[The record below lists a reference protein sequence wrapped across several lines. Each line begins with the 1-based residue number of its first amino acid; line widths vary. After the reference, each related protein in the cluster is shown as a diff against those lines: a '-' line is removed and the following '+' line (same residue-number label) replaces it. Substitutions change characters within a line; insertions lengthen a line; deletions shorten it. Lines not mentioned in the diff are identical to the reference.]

1 MTGFHMTSGRGRA
14 LPLLLFAV
22 FLVLL
27 TAAVSLVLREATKD
41 SPSDSG
47 LSSYALTLEAS
58 NSGELKADYSFTQSC
73 IFSESGSLCMPK
85 TTTAAVYPGLFSS
98 ISLSSDVKP
107 GRYHGV
113 RVQIAGAHGRSLRVK
128 SAILDGRKIFD
139 GRDAS
144 AFRNVKGMRVVPDRA
159 AGLAVL
165 QIESDAASFDLDCA
179 FSVEGVKASAIK
191 YTGAVMAAVIFL
203 AVILLLSV
211 LGAASAGR
219 RKARAHRS
227 SALALAGRLTLTVII
242 FCLLLVSV
250 LTGGQLF
257 LFNEYSVS
265 AGSGSEERLMI
276 EVSDSPDFSYA
287 VGRTSLYSTGE
298 TRIRIPARFP
308 SVRISLP
315 SAEPGSG
322 SISAAG
328 RGGSCA
334 IRDGVLRADGSISC
348 AADREG
354 RLYIDAGGLR
364 STLSDTMPALGA
376 ALAVLGVMFLAM
388 RLLGFGP
395 AVRLLLVA
403 AMLAAYVTGELCM
416 NVESGNVV
424 FYRSYLQLLPD
435 VTLRNISL
443 ILIIFLLSELSFS
456 HGFMRSGTFLEVLL
470 LVIVYIAIDWGVFQ
484 NFGVRPDIRTML
496 SHTGAGGGTFM
507 EFLAS
512 FFRTSHASWMVLVM
526 LAVWIIMLFSVR
538 LRKDRSLRKY
548 LLLAVLLNCIPFL
561 KVYENFY
568 AESSFQLR
576 KDIFDIQGSSLRK
589 ESAHYTKAFPQY
601 GWKPAF
607 EDIEGLG
614 RRKNVVLLLVES
626 LADVYSEHFSGLKG
640 YTPEIDAIAKRGA
653 SFLNYHSTG
662 METAP
667 ATYSIMT
674 GRIFF
679 QTLDRSSRDL
689 GFEYGEALPRVMR
702 SAGYRT
708 SAIYSS
714 EDFGGRVGI
723 YKKSGFE
730 RLYDTDDPAY
740 EGEKRYIFNSVA
752 DGVLLRHASDL
763 IREFDR
769 SGKPHFT
776 FILTTSTHAPFENPE
791 TGKRGYREVIPYT
804 DREVGAF
811 VRRLEKDGFFENG
824 TLFIL
829 GDHRPPIR
837 GFEPGEIGRYGED
850 LNRVPLI
857 ILDRDIG
864 KGTYSNVFGH
874 DSLKAIIEYLNLT
887 KVRKYE
893 YQLIP
898 FLPEDAERGVTV
910 LCPMIYQSSF
920 AGGIRVSAPDGRHGV
935 YDAKGDGSEFTT
947 RFLTEDEE
955 AEVAGRVKWM
965 KREE

>member
-507 EFLAS
+507 EFLSS

-526 LAVWIIMLFSVR
+526 LAVWSVMLLSFR

-548 LLLAVLLNCIPFL
+548 LLLAVLINCIPFL

-576 KDIFDIQGSSLRK
+576 KDIFDIQGNAIRQEGSG
-589 ESAHYTKAFPQY
+589 YTKAFPQY

-607 EDIEGLG
+607 EDIRGLG

-640 YTPEIDAIAKRGA
+640 YTPEIDAVARRGA

-674 GRIFF
+674 GKIFF
-679 QTLDRSSRDL
+679 GTLDRSSRDPD
-689 GFEYGEALPRVMR
+689 FEYGDALPRVMR

-723 YKKSGFE
+723 YRSSGFE
-730 RLYDTDDPAY
+730 RLYDTNDPAY
-740 EGEKRYIFNSVA
+740 EGERRYIFNSVA

-763 IREFDR
+763 ISEFDHA
-769 SGKPHFT
+769 GKPHFT

-829 GDHRPPIR
+829 GVQTAGFPGRLGRISRPR
-837 GFEPGEIGRYGED
+837 RAEFYGQ
-850 LNRVPLI
+850 RFI
-857 ILDRDIG
+857 I
-864 KGTYSNVFGH
+864 
-874 DSLKAIIEYLNLT
+874 
-887 KVRKYE
+887 
-893 YQLIP
+893 
-898 FLPEDAERGVTV
+898 
-910 LCPMIYQSSF
+910 
-920 AGGIRVSAPDGRHGV
+920 
-935 YDAKGDGSEFTT
+935 
-947 RFLTEDEE
+947 
-955 AEVAGRVKWM
+955 
-965 KREE
+965 